1 MSKERRQHVRVK
13 GPFDGF
19 RVGALDTP
27 VEIYDLSE
35 GGCFVNSFHE
45 PPDIGRRLKLR
56 IDLPGQPRLS
66 LNAEVCYARL
76 GGYAVRFA
84 EVPGDTK
91 RRLKKAI
98 EDLIGTGPEE
108 TTNLT

>member
-13 GPFDGF
+13 GPFDGC

-56 IDLPGQPRLS
+56 IDLPGQPSLS
-66 LNAEVCYARL
+66 LDAEVCYARL

-84 EVPGDTK
+84 DLSAETK

-108 TTNLT
+108 TTNLI